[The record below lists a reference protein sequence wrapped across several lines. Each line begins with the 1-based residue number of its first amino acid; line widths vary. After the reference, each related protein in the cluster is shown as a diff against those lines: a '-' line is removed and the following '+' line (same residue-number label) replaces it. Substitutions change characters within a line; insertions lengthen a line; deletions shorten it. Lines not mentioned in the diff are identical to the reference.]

1 MCGITGFVNFEG
13 LVNPDHIIKDMTDV
27 ISHRGPDNSG
37 IYLDK
42 KLDIALGHRRLSILD
57 LSNDGAQPMLSS
69 NKRFVLVF
77 NGEIYNY
84 LEIKKLLN
92 NKNIALNWKGKS
104 DTEVLLESISFF
116 GLSETLRMA
125 RGMFAFALFDN
136 LKKKL
141 ILVRDRM
148 GEKPL
153 YYGFSHNSFLFS
165 SELKSFYKF
174 PKFEKK
180 ISRDSLNLF
189 FKYCYIPNS
198 HCIYDNVFKL
208 EASTILEIDVLPKQI
223 NIGSISKETYWE
235 PKLQKKYKE
244 FSKEDFLVEIENK
257 LSNSVNQQMRSD
269 VSLGSFLS
277 GGIDSSLI
285 SYLMQKNS
293 SKKINTFN
301 VKFEENRFDESVF
314 ARKVSDTIGSNHHEI
329 NVDYKMALET
339 IPNLGQIYDE
349 PFSDSSQIPTYL
361 ISKEIKKSVT
371 VALSGDGGD
380 ELFGGYNRYTSVENV
395 NKILKLFPY
404 NSKYLLSNL
413 IRLFSENNWDI
424 INKYIISKISNKYSY
439 SNFGHKL
446 YRLAERIN
454 RCSSKIEIYKSFL
467 SENNSDNM
475 IVKDSIDID
484 IVQQIIQNNNIIDED
499 FKNFMMKIDAKMYLP
514 DDILVKVDRA
524 SMANSLES
532 RAPFLDADLVE
543 LSFNIPSKLK
553 IIKNDKKI
561 LLKSILEKYFE
572 KDLFNRP
579 KAGFAIPL
587 AEWLRGPLKSLL
599 YDSINNL
606 KKTNTDILNFE
617 LIEKKCKEHSSY
629 QKNYDNFLWSVIIYN
644 NWYESI
650 H

>member
-13 LVNPDHIIKDMTDV
+13 LVNPEYIIKDMTDV
-27 ISHRGPDNSG
+27 ISHRGPDNFG
-37 IYLDK
+37 IYLDN

-69 NKRFVLVF
+69 NKRYVVVF

-92 NKNIALNWKGKS
+92 NKNIAINWKGKS

-116 GLSETLRMA
+116 GLSETLRMI

-148 GEKPL
+148 GEKPI
-153 YYGFSHNSFLFS
+153 YYGFSNNSFIFS

-180 ISRDSLNLF
+180 ISRNSLNLF

-198 HCIYDNVFKL
+198 HCIYNNVFKL
-208 EASTILEIDVLPKQI
+208 EASTILEIDVSSKQI
-223 NIGSISKETYWE
+223 NRGNIIKETYWE

-244 FSKEDFLVEIENK
+244 FSKEDFLVEIENT

-293 SKKINTFN
+293 LKKISTFN
-301 VKFEENRFDESVF
+301 VKFEENQFDESEF
-314 ARKVSDTIGSNHHEI
+314 ARKVADTIGSNHHEI

-339 IPNLGQIYDE
+339 IPNLGKIYDE
-349 PFSDSSQIPTYL
+349 PFADSSQIPTFL

-404 NSKYLLSNL
+404 NSKYLISNL
-413 IRLFSENNWDI
+413 IKLFSENNWDI

-467 SENNSDNM
+467 SENNSDDM
-475 IVKDSIDID
+475 IVKDTVNID
-484 IVQQIIQNNNIIDED
+484 IVQQIIQNNNIIDDD
-499 FKNFMMKIDAKMYLP
+499 FKNFMMNIDTKMYLP

-543 LSFNIPSKLK
+543 LSYNIPSKLK

-561 LLKSILEKYFE
+561 LLKSILEKHFE
-572 KDLFNRP
+572 KNLFNRP

-617 LIEKKCKEHSSY
+617 LIEKKCKEHSSHK
-629 QKNYDNFLWSVIIYN
+629 KNYDNFLWSVIIYN

>member
-1 MCGITGFVNFEG
+1 
-13 LVNPDHIIKDMTDV
+13 
-27 ISHRGPDNSG
+27 
-37 IYLDK
+37 
-42 KLDIALGHRRLSILD
+42 
-57 LSNDGAQPMLSS
+57 
-69 NKRFVLVF
+69 
-77 NGEIYNY
+77 
-84 LEIKKLLN
+84 
-92 NKNIALNWKGKS
+92 
-104 DTEVLLESISFF
+104 
-116 GLSETLRMA
+116 
-125 RGMFAFALFDN
+125 
-136 LKKKL
+136 
-141 ILVRDRM
+141 
-148 GEKPL
+148 
-153 YYGFSHNSFLFS
+153 
-165 SELKSFYKF
+165 
-174 PKFEKK
+174 
-180 ISRDSLNLF
+180 
-189 FKYCYIPNS
+189 
-198 HCIYDNVFKL
+198 
-208 EASTILEIDVLPKQI
+208 
-223 NIGSISKETYWE
+223 
-235 PKLQKKYKE
+235 
-244 FSKEDFLVEIENK
+244 
-257 LSNSVNQQMRSD
+257 
-269 VSLGSFLS
+269 
-277 GGIDSSLI
+277 
-285 SYLMQKNS
+285 
-293 SKKINTFN
+293 
-301 VKFEENRFDESVF
+301 
-314 ARKVSDTIGSNHHEI
+314 
-329 NVDYKMALET
+329 MALET

-349 PFSDSSQIPTYL
+349 PFAVFSNSYFL

-404 NSKYLLSNL
+404 NSKYFLSNL

-424 INKYIISKISNKYSY
+424 INKYIISKISNKYSF

-499 FKNFMMKIDAKMYLP
+499 FKNFMMNIDTKMYLP

-606 KKTNTDILNFE
+606 KKTNNDVLNFE

-650 H
+650 N